1 MPSSDFDQNI
11 LMNSVELLLR
21 MAISDY
27 KNILTSFTQYNGIA
41 MDTHEKLT
49 TTGSMNDIAKRQVL
63 HAIDMEDKKIEV
75 ELENEYKSCCG
86 GNTDRRLLQ
95 FYSQLAFSLI
105 TVIFSVTKLAL
116 STSCDQ
122 DSLYSGLLMMVI
134 GTWLPSPRLSK

>member
-1 MPSSDFDQNI
+1 
-11 LMNSVELLLR
+11 
-21 MAISDY
+21 
-27 KNILTSFTQYNGIA
+27 
-41 MDTHEKLT
+41 MDTHTKLT
-49 TTGSMNDIAKRQVL
+49 TTGSMNDITKRQVQ

-95 FYSQLAFSLI
+95 FYSQLTFSLI

-122 DSLYSGLLMMVI
+122 DSLYSGLLMIVI